1 MKPLIHFAHANGIP
15 SETYQKLFD
24 ALSDEYDIIYTT
36 PVGANPRYPITNHW
50 DYLVQQITD
59 SIELQA
65 NGRKVIALGHSLG
78 SVLSFMVSNKRP
90 DLISQ
95 VIMLDPPLILGAASL
110 VFHMS
115 KLFYPKFVDQI
126 TPAGLS
132 KHRRDH
138 WESREQAAQLLSG
151 RGFFKDFDPDCFNAY
166 IQHGLTEDTV
176 RGGVTLTIPKAAEVE
191 IFRKNPSLWWL
202 PQPKP
207 KVPVDL
213 VVGQDSQ
220 FLQRK
225 FPQVAKRKLGIPF
238 QVVEGGHMFP
248 LEHPLD
254 TVEKVKSLIRKDLL

>member
-1 MKPLIHFAHANGIP
+1 
-15 SETYQKLFD
+15 
-24 ALSDEYDIIYTT
+24 
-36 PVGANPRYPITNHW
+36 
-50 DYLVQQITD
+50 
-59 SIELQA
+59 
-65 NGRKVIALGHSLG
+65 
-78 SVLSFMVSNKRP
+78 
-90 DLISQ
+90 
-95 VIMLDPPLILGAASL
+95 MLDPPLILGAASL

-220 FLQRK
+220 FLKRK

-254 TVEKVKSLIRKDLL
+254 TVEKVKSLIRQDLL

>member
-36 PVGANPRYPITNHW
+36 PIGANPRYPITNHW

-59 SIELQA
+59 SIESQA

-95 VIMLDPPLILGAASL
+95 VVMLDPPLILGAASL

-115 KLFYPKFVDQI
+115 KLFYPKFVDHI

-138 WESREQAAQLLSG
+138 G
-151 RGFFKDFDPDCFNAY
+151 D
-166 IQHGLTEDTV
+166 
-176 RGGVTLTIPKAAEVE
+176 
-191 IFRKNPSLWWL
+191 
-202 PQPKP
+202 
-207 KVPVDL
+207 
-213 VVGQDSQ
+213 GQ
-220 FLQRK
+220 F
-225 FPQVAKRKLGIPF
+225 
-238 QVVEGGHMFP
+238 
-248 LEHPLD
+248 
-254 TVEKVKSLIRKDLL
+254 